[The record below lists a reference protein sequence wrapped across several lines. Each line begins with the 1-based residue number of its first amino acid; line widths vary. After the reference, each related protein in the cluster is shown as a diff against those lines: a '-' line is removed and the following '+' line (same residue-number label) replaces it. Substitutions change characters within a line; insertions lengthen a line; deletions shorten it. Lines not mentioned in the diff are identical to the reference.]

1 MDGRTQLTSMAFI
14 KPVLCSSFNKF
25 NTILIRLERQGA
37 GRPGVETKWI
47 GCDKDLCALRAGVVC
62 TGESKPEMLEHF
74 TQVSSGESPCPF
86 IHNYVGRL

>member
-37 GRPGVETKWI
+37 GRPGVETK
-47 GCDKDLCALRAGVVC
+47 
-62 TGESKPEMLEHF
+62 
-74 TQVSSGESPCPF
+74 
-86 IHNYVGRL
+86 